1 MLPNTAIIIIIIIII
16 ISIIIIILLFWN
28 MSATSFHELFYVR
41 FIAMECPGTFF
52 SCREK
57 SLALRASSI
66 SKGIFPN

>member
-16 ISIIIIILLFWN
+16 VIIIIIIIIIIILLFWN

-52 SCREK
+52 LVEK
-57 SLALRASSI
+57 SHWL
-66 SKGIFPN
+66 